1 MCVVLRCD
9 ALWGSFQYEKEA
21 LVEHMND
28 LESDVALFTTAK
40 AISVHKAE
48 DKCQRYKVG
57 IFVERALNISR
68 NHKSTTLFFS
78 PSECFR
84 SKCY

>member
-1 MCVVLRCD
+1 MCIFLRCG
-9 ALWGSFQYEKEA
+9 ALWNSFQYEKEA

-28 LESDVALFTTAK
+28 LESDMALFTTAK

-57 IFVERALNISR
+57 IFIERALIVSR
-68 NHKSTTLFFS
+68 NYKSTTCFFFS
-78 PSECFR
+78 FR
-84 SKCY
+84 MFQV